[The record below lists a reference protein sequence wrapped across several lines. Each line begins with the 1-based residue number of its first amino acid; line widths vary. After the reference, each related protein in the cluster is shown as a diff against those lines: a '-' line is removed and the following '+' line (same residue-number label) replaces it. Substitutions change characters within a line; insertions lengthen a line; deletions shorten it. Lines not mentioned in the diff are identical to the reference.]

1 MKAGL
6 AGYAQVFGKYNTTP
20 YDKLKLDLFYIK
32 NYSVL
37 LDIKLMFLTLKILLQ
52 PESTE
57 GVDTTQT
64 TAMKKQEE
72 ISDTEIINKE
82 EKEQ

>member
-1 MKAGL
+1 
-6 AGYAQVFGKYNTTP
+6 
-20 YDKLKLDLFYIK
+20 
-32 NYSVL
+32 
-37 LDIKLMFLTLKILLQ
+37 MFLTLKILLQ